1 MMKVPGL
8 PCSKR
13 LWAETPWW
21 CRRCWSTVP
30 TFAFGAAPG
39 VRHPCTSPVSVMTTG
54 YAKGTATGVAQL
66 LLDQGVDIH
75 AQDNEGRTPLHLAV
89 TYDAE
94 DDVFREL
101 VAMLGSERP
110 PVGATDM
117 VEFLLDQGADIEA
130 LSNDRETPLLAAAA
144 GSRTPDVVRLL
155 LSRGSDVGAYNS
167 RGESACQAASRMGWL
182 VDTDVMPELLRRV
195 RDFGSPTTSGTTPP

>member
-1 MMKVPGL
+1 
-8 PCSKR
+8 
-13 LWAETPWW
+13 
-21 CRRCWSTVP
+21 
-30 TFAFGAAPG
+30 
-39 VRHPCTSPVSVMTTG
+39 MTTG
-54 YAKGTATGVAQL
+54 YAKGTATEVAQL

-182 VDTDVMPELLRRV
+182 VDTDVMPELCGEFGTWLTNDFWDDATITDIQRQLDAGRR
-195 RDFGSPTTSGTTPP
+195 R